1 LGITHLLPQ
10 QTLVFYRVAE
20 IVDNKKLDEAEK
32 AGVISKRE
40 SCSAAL
46 IQLIRAG
53 INASPQTRRVV
64 KNFYNANK

>member
-53 INASPQTRRVV
+53 ISASPQTRRVV